1 MKVLLL
7 ARYVLVEC
15 SRRRVFIVV
24 PILSASFLGLYWFA
38 VARVFATSEFS
49 SVPGPF
55 DERLVVASTMLGLG
69 LFGSFFLGVVLIVF
83 LTFTVARGDAEQG
96 LLQPVV
102 VRPLGR
108 PTFLIGRFLGAA
120 AVSMLYV
127 ILVFACCVLITRI
140 ISGWAP
146 DNVVQPALELGAAVV
161 VVGILTLLGSVFLAT
176 IANGVTALMV
186 FGTGLV
192 AGLIGQIGEALDS
205 PTLEDISRFL
215 SWALPFE
222 ALYQSALASLTE
234 NISGLSGFLIR
245 LGPFG
250 GAQESGPGLYAWTVV
265 FLVAIGL
272 MTIWSFRR
280 RDL

>member
-24 PILSASFLGLYWFA
+24 PILSTAFLGLYWFA
-38 VARVFATSEFS
+38 VARVFATSNFS

-127 ILVFACCVLITRI
+127 ILVFACCVLITRT
-140 ISGWAP
+140 ISGWSP
-146 DNVVQPALELGAAVV
+146 DNVMQPALELGVAVV
-161 VVGILTLLGSVFLAT
+161 IIGALTLLGSVFLAT

-205 PTLEDISRFL
+205 PTLEGISRFM

-222 ALYQSALASLTE
+222 ALYQSGLASLTE
-234 NISGLSGFLIR
+234 DISGLSGFLIR

-250 GAQESGPGLYAWTVV
+250 GAQESGPGLYSWTV
-265 FLVAIGL
+265 G
-272 MTIWSFRR
+272 
-280 RDL
+280 

>member
-24 PILSASFLGLYWFA
+24 PILSAAFLGLYWFA

-108 PTFLIGRFLGAA
+108 RTFLIGRFLGAA
-120 AVSMLYV
+120 TVSMLYV
-127 ILVFACCVLITRI
+127 ILLFACCVLITRG
-140 ISGWAP
+140 ISGWSP

-161 VVGILTLLGSVFLAT
+161 IVGALTLLGSVFLAT
-176 IANGVTALMV
+176 IANGVTALML

-192 AGLIGQIGEALDS
+192 AGLIGQIGEALNS
-205 PTLEDISRFL
+205 PTLENISRVM

-222 ALYQSALASLTE
+222 ALYQSALTSLTE
-234 NISGLSGFLIR
+234 GISGLSGFLIR

-250 GAQESGPGLYAWTVV
+250 GAQEASPGLYPWT
-265 FLVAIGL
+265 IGYL
-272 MTIWSFRR
+272 AAVGLLTIWFFRR

>member
-24 PILSASFLGLYWFA
+24 PILSAAFLGLYWFA

-108 PTFLIGRFLGAA
+108 RTFLVGRFLGAA

-127 ILVFACCVLITRI
+127 MLIFACCVLITRG
-140 ISGWAP
+140 ISGWSP

-161 VVGILTLLGSVFLAT
+161 IIGALTLLGSVFLAT
-176 IANGVTALMV
+176 IANGVTALML

-205 PTLEDISRFL
+205 PTLEGISRFI

-222 ALYQSALASLTE
+222 ALYQSGLASLTE
-234 NISGLSGFLIR
+234 DISGLSGFLIR

-250 GAQESGPGLYAWTVV
+250 GAQESGPGLYAWTVAY
-265 FLVAIGL
+265 LVAIGL
-272 MTIWSFRR
+272 VTIWSFRR